1 MARDAL
7 AKALYS
13 HLFDYLVK
21 VGVYS
26 SIGSHLKPFIYH
38 NRNYKRRS
46 IAGLWLK
53 LESFCERHIF
63 PFNIGNGNFFSMN
76 PDFF

>member
-26 SIGSHLKPFIYH
+26 RFNRCSIGSHLKPFIYH
-38 NRNYKRRS
+38 IETTKGGQS
-46 IAGLWLK
+46 LDLVGVIL
-53 LESFCERHIF
+53 
-63 PFNIGNGNFFSMN
+63 
-76 PDFF
+76 